1 MAQSKF
7 KEKINN
13 TPHLMTEESLVNIAE
28 LLDQQINKEML
39 DVIGSSKSQVETSY
53 NPDVKLGQ
61 INIEGA
67 LTYQS
72 EWYQKYYGG
81 TSYESVKEQMD
92 SLVSSGMKTLLLL
105 VSSGGGEAYACF
117 STGDYLR
124 KLADDNGIKIIA
136 YVDGLSA
143 SAAYGLSAIAD
154 EIIANPQAEV
164 GSIGVVVRL
173 RNVNEAMQNMG
184 VKDTY
189 VYAGKSKI
197 PYKADGSWS
206 ESFISDVQAKVDTLY
221 KEFTSYVATNRSM
234 TVEAVESTEA
244 ATYLAKDAL
253 ELGLID
259 RVMTHE
265 EFYTYLADDVQ
276 KETQSKMFN
285 LNKIKLNSE
294 QEKVKMKELEEA
306 QAELSAIKVKM
317 DVEVKAKAALD
328 VEVVTLKASLEE
340 VTKKLAVFEEAA
352 AKLEADKEALIKA
365 QADAAI
371 AKRKEKLAAV
381 LPADQVE
388 EKLSVLADSSDA
400 VFDIALSGYEAA
412 EKAKHNSPL
421 FNEAGSDN
429 AETPVI
435 DPVKAQ
441 VEYNKKR
448 YNK

>member
-1 MAQSKF
+1 MT
-7 KEKINN
+7 KE
-13 TPHLMTEESLVNIAE
+13 TLELVVEMLEQPVTKE
-28 LLDQQINKEML
+28 LLDI
-39 DVIGSSKSQVETSY
+39 IGTRKNSSIEANY

-61 INIEGA
+61 IDITGA

-72 EWYQKYYGG
+72 EWYQRYYGG
-81 TSYESVKEQMD
+81 TSYESIQSQMD
-92 SLVSSGMKTLLLL
+92 SLVESGMKTLFLL
-105 VSSGGGEAYACF
+105 VNSGGGDAYGLF
-117 STGDYLR
+117 SAGQYLR
-124 KLADDNGIKIIA
+124 KLADENDIKIIA

-154 EIIANPQAEV
+154 EIIANPQSEV

-173 RNVNEAMQNMG
+173 RNVNEAMQNAG

-206 ESFISDVQAKVDTLY
+206 ESFISDVQSKVDTLY
-221 KEFTSYVATNRSM
+221 KEFTSYVATNRNM

-276 KETQSKMFN
+276 KETQTQMFN
-285 LNKIKLNSE
+285 LSKIKLNSE

-317 DVEVKAKAALD
+317 DAESAAKALLES
-328 VEVVTLKASLEE
+328 EVVTMKASLEE
-340 VTKKLAVFEEAA
+340 TNKKLASFVDAA
-352 AKLEADKEALIKA
+352 AKLEADKEALVKA
-365 QADAAI
+365 QAEAAT
-371 AKRKEKLAAV
+371 AKRKEQLAEV

-400 VFDIALSGYEAA
+400 VFAMALSGYVAA
-412 EKAKHNSPL
+412 EKAKLDSPL
-421 FNEAGSDN
+421 FKEQGSDN
-429 AETPVI
+429 AELTVI
-435 DPVKAQ
+435 DPVQAQ
-441 VEYNKKR
+441 ADYNKKR